1 MVPVSV
7 FTKADSTLPITST
20 APACPS
26 TSTFERVGIVTVR
39 SMRSFSPRGRTSMWK
54 SPPLASTLTS
64 AGSIASPA
72 DLASTVSFFCCSSE
86 ATTLTRPSRF
96 LITIEIFS
104 GVSSSVLKPC
114 ASADEPTLPSSTT
127 IKNLINIAG
136 GSCHRFAQI
145 SRNRV
150 NLRLIRYH
158 VPAVSKS
165 EPTRDSR
172 LYIHNLIKR
181 DPLTGLAEDVHKGL
195 SAHPKRFLPKYF
207 YDELGSQLFEAIC
220 LLPEYYLTRAEN
232 EILQKYAGEIVSA
245 LHGEKTLVE
254 MGSGSASKTQL
265 VIEAL
270 LRRQKDLV
278 FMPVD
283 ISASALES
291 SSRILLQSYPQ
302 LKIEAYAAD
311 YFAGLAELGKK
322 PRTRTLA
329 LFLGSN
335 ISNFD
340 RDEALRFL
348 RAMRSVL
355 NEGDALLLG
364 ADLKKDPAVLEA
376 AYNDA
381 LGVTSAF
388 NLNVL
393 ARINRE
399 LDASFDLRAFRH
411 VAFYNEEMG
420 RIEIYIESL
429 VEQTVRI
436 EKLDLEIHFSAG
448 ELIHTENSYK
458 YDIAG
463 IAQLAASTSFELS
476 HTWTDSQERFSSNLL
491 LAN

>member
-1 MVPVSV
+1 VS
-7 FTKADSTLPITST
+7 
-20 APACPS
+20 
-26 TSTFERVGIVTVR
+26 R
-39 SMRSFSPRGRTSMWK
+39 
-54 SPPLASTLTS
+54 
-64 AGSIASPA
+64 
-72 DLASTVSFFCCSSE
+72 
-86 ATTLTRPSRF
+86 
-96 LITIEIFS
+96 
-104 GVSSSVLKPC
+104 
-114 ASADEPTLPSSTT
+114 
-127 IKNLINIAG
+127 
-136 GSCHRFAQI
+136 
-145 SRNRV
+145 
-150 NLRLIRYH
+150 
-158 VPAVSKS
+158 S

-172 LYIHNLIKR
+172 LYIHNLVKR
-181 DPLTGLAEDVHKGL
+181 DPLAGLAEDVRKGL
-195 SAHPKRFLPKYF
+195 SAEQKRFLPKYF

-232 EILQKYAGEIVSA
+232 EILERYSDDIVASVD
-245 LHGEKTLVE
+245 GQKTLVE
-254 MGSGSASKTQL
+254 MGSGSASKTRL
-265 VIEAL
+265 IIEAL
-270 LRRQKDLV
+270 LRLQPELL

-283 ISASALES
+283 ISATALES

-302 LKIEAYAAD
+302 LSIEAYAAD

-322 PRTRTLA
+322 PRARTLA

-340 RDEALRFL
+340 LEEALRFL

-355 NEGDALLLG
+355 QKDDALLLG

-399 LDASFDLRAFRH
+399 LGGTFNLRTFRH
-411 VAFYNEEMG
+411 SAFYNETIG

-429 VEQTVRI
+429 ANQQVRI
-436 EKLDLEIHFSAG
+436 EKLDLTVDFAEG

-458 YDIAG
+458 YDRAG
-463 IAQLAASTSFELS
+463 IEALASATGFKLS
-476 HTWTDSQERFSSNLL
+476 RTWLDSQERFSSNLL